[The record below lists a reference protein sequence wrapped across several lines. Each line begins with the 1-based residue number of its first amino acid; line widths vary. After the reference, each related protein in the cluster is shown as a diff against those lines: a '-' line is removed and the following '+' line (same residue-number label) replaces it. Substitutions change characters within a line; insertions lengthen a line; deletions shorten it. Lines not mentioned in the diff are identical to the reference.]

1 MILNYPLECW
11 DVDTVSRSVVPY
23 GRFLVWNKDMS
34 NRARI
39 LVKIR
44 AYNVDTLPMSIVVI
58 KNLAEDG
65 NSDSWTCP
73 LVLLSSR
80 MIGAAA
86 GDEDPLPPNG
96 ANLHPLP
103 LVDQGFWHDDHM
115 MQDDEGNI
123 GEEIAI
129 PAMDNAAPPH
139 AAPAADLAPPLAE
152 NVAPINDNV
161 VQINPATPP
170 LQANQPAADDEII
183 EIIQSVEPM
192 FALRG
197 LISSIIGNASEVL
210 PHLGDSHIT
219 AANCKVVEANGPS
232 GKVRTCY
239 LQIDAVDKAGIRNRA
254 SSSVEITDISDDTVP
269 DLNLA
274 IEQPSTKRMK
284 KGKGKLVTDV
294 SQVRRSNR
302 IAGLAVG
309 YKDVKS
315 AVLAE
320 QSVKQNQQDASTSK
334 TGNRAEGNIVINL
347 APQFEAEII
356 NNESAP
362 PPHLPA
368 STIQAIGR
376 NHCKMPSEM
385 VSDAALNYDSSND
398 SV

>member
-1 MILNYPLECW
+1 
-11 DVDTVSRSVVPY
+11 
-23 GRFLVWNKDMS
+23 MS

-115 MQDDEGNI
+115 MQEDVGNMG
-123 GEEIAI
+123 GEDAV
-129 PAMDNAAPPH
+129 PAMDNAAPPN
-139 AAPAADLAPPLAE
+139 AAPAAEPAPPLAG
-152 NVAPINDNV
+152 NVAPVNDNV

-170 LQANQPAADDEII
+170 LQANQPAADEEII

-192 FALRG
+192 SALRG

-232 GKVRTCY
+232 GKIRTCY
-239 LQIDAVDKAGIRNRA
+239 LQIDAVDKAGTRNRA

-309 YKDVKS
+309 YKDIKS

-320 QSVKQNQQDASTSK
+320 QSVK
-334 TGNRAEGNIVINL
+334 
-347 APQFEAEII
+347 
-356 NNESAP
+356 
-362 PPHLPA
+362 
-368 STIQAIGR
+368 
-376 NHCKMPSEM
+376 
-385 VSDAALNYDSSND
+385 
-398 SV
+398 

>member
-1 MILNYPLECW
+1 
-11 DVDTVSRSVVPY
+11 
-23 GRFLVWNKDMS
+23 
-34 NRARI
+34 
-39 LVKIR
+39 
-44 AYNVDTLPMSIVVI
+44 
-58 KNLAEDG
+58 
-65 NSDSWTCP
+65 
-73 LVLLSSR
+73 
-80 MIGAAA
+80 
-86 GDEDPLPPNG
+86 
-96 ANLHPLP
+96 
-103 LVDQGFWHDDHM
+103 M
-115 MQDDEGNI
+115 MQEDVGNMG
-123 GEEIAI
+123 GEDAV
-129 PAMDNAAPPH
+129 PAMDNAAPPN
-139 AAPAADLAPPLAE
+139 AAPAAEPAPPLAG
-152 NVAPINDNV
+152 NVAPVNDNV

-170 LQANQPAADDEII
+170 LQANQPAADEEII

-192 FALRG
+192 SALRG
-197 LISSIIGNASEVL
+197 LISSIIGNTSEVL

-232 GKVRTCY
+232 GKIRTCY

-356 NNESAP
+356 NNDSAP